1 MTPLS
6 ANRWNPVRKNR
17 AGSRARRAGGMLA
30 CLLGLLLLSGAADPP
45 AVEPDPDLTS
55 SAPPAVETPAS
66 TEAATESPA
75 TESPAAESTPGPTP
89 EPAAGK
95 HGRLVRVPLPI
106 LGTADTQ
113 VIAAARQ
120 ALAGLPPGAERPVLV
135 LEFSSSD
142 NQTGAG
148 SDFERSLKLAR
159 FLSSSEASAVE
170 TVAYIPK
177 ALKGHAVL
185 AAMACE
191 SIILGPDAV
200 IGEAGLD
207 EPAEQTTDPT
217 VRSGYREIAN
227 RRRTIPAEVA
237 LAMLDKNVELLKV
250 ETEVSPEY
258 ILAEDLDAL
267 KQKHSI
273 TSQKVLSPAGQ
284 FALFKGSE
292 ARSEGFAKYLADD
305 RTALARALSI
315 PAKEL
320 EDDPSLL
327 GGWRP
332 VEVAVSGPITDI
344 LVSRVQRTITQQV
357 RDHSVNLIVLRIDS
371 PGGSLVDSMNLANFI
386 AEQNPAVV
394 RIVAY
399 VPQQALSDASLV
411 ALAADQLVMQ
421 PTAVLGGGGG
431 TEFSRAELDS
441 TAQTLRDSLAKKR
454 GRSWSL
460 MAALI
465 DPQMRVFEYTNRQT
479 GAVAYFST
487 DEQTAQA
494 NPDDWKQGAEITR
507 PGQALKLSGDR
518 ALQLGLAR
526 HVVQNFADLKQQFGL
541 EGDVALAEPNW
552 ADFLVQALAAPAV
565 AWLLLL
571 IGGAAIYA
579 ELQAPGIGIGAFIA
593 GICFLLYFWSK
604 HLGGTA
610 DWLEV
615 CLFVAGVACIL
626 LELFVLPGVAIF
638 GLGGG
643 VMIIASLVLASQTFV
658 IPHNEYQLSQLRDS
672 LLGLLG
678 AGVGIGVLAML
689 MQRYLPH
696 TPLFNNM
703 MLEPPSGAEL
713 EHISQRESLVSF
725 GYLLGMQGTTTTQL
739 TPSGKARFDG
749 KQIDVIADGEVIGR
763 GEAVV
768 VTEVHG
774 NRVVVRSAANA

>member
-1 MTPLS
+1 MLLS
-6 ANRWNPVRKNR
+6 A
-17 AGSRARRAGGMLA
+17 
-30 CLLGLLLLSGAADPP
+30 AADPP
-45 AVEPDPDLTS
+45 DADPSLETS
-55 SAPPAVETPAS
+55 SSAET
-66 TEAATESPA
+66 
-75 TESPAAESTPGPTP
+75 GPTLAD
-89 EPAAGK
+89 AAPRSEDAAQTPSRPNDATPTAGDNSAADEKSVTPSVSK
-95 HGRLVRVPLPI
+95 HGRLIRVPLPI
-106 LGTADTQ
+106 LGTADDQ
-113 VIAAARQ
+113 VIAAATQ
-120 ALAGLPPGAERPVLV
+120 ALSELPPGKERPVLV
-135 LEFSSSD
+135 LEFSASD
-142 NQTGAG
+142 NQQDGAGQTGAG
-148 SDFERSLKLAR
+148 SNFERSLKLAR
-159 FLSSSEASAVE
+159 YLSSREVSAAE

-191 SIILGPDAV
+191 SIILGPNAV

-258 ILAEDLDAL
+258 VLAEDLEAL

-284 FALFKGSE
+284 FALFTGSE
-292 ARSEGFAKYLADD
+292 ARSEGFAKYLAED

-315 PAKEL
+315 PVQDL
-320 EDDPSLL
+320 DDNPALI

-332 VEVAVSGPITDI
+332 IVVAVSGPITDT
-344 LVSRVQRTITQQV
+344 LVRRVERTIQQQV
-357 RDHSVNLIVLRIDS
+357 RDHATNLIILRIDS
-371 PGGSLVDSMNLANFI
+371 PGGSLIDSVTLANFL

-399 VPQQALSDASLV
+399 VPQQALADAALV
-411 ALAADQLVMQ
+411 ALATDQLVMQ
-421 PTAVLGGGGG
+421 PAAILGGGGG
-431 TEFSRAELDS
+431 TDFSREQLDS
-441 TAQTLRDSLAKKR
+441 TAQTLRENLAKKR
-454 GRSWSL
+454 GRSWSQL
-460 MAALI
+460 AALV
-465 DPQMRVFEYTNRQT
+465 DPQIRIFEYTNRQT
-479 GAVAYFST
+479 GAVAYFSA
-487 DEQTAQA
+487 DEQAAQA
-494 NPDDWKQGAEITR
+494 NPDDWKQGVEITR
-507 PGQALKLSGDR
+507 AGQPLQLSGDR

-526 HVVQNFADLKQQFGL
+526 HVVQSFAELKEQLGL
-541 EGDVALAEPNW
+541 QGDVARAEPNW

-571 IGGAAIYA
+571 IGGAAVYG
-579 ELQAPGIGIGAFIA
+579 ELQAPGIGVGAFIA

-626 LELFVLPGVAIF
+626 LELFVLPGTAIF

-658 IPHNEYQLSQLRDS
+658 VPHNDIQLRQLRDS
-672 LLGLLG
+672 LLALLG

-689 MQRYLPH
+689 MQKYLPH
-696 TPLFNNM
+696 SPLFSNM

-713 EHISQRESLVSF
+713 ADLAERESLVSLN
-725 GYLLGMQGTTTTQL
+725 YLLGMEGTTTTQL
-739 TPSGKARFDG
+739 TPSGKARFEG

-768 VTEVHG
+768 VTEVLG

>member
-1 MTPLS
+1 MMSLS
-6 ANRWNPVRKNR
+6 ANRQNPVRY
-17 AGSRARRAGGMLA
+17 RARRVSSVLA
-30 CLLGLLLLSGAADPP
+30 CLVGLLLLSGAADPL
-45 AVEPDPDLTS
+45 AVEPTPEANSAATAS
-55 SAPPAVETPAS
+55 SNAPNGAAS
-66 TEAATESPA
+66 SEAASENSPA
-75 TESPAAESTPGPTP
+75 TLPATPPVV
-89 EPAAGK
+89 K

-120 ALAGLPPGAERPVLV
+120 ALAELPPGAERPVLV

-191 SIILGPDAV
+191 SIILAPDAV

-237 LAMLDKNVELLKV
+237 LAMLDKNVELIKV

-258 ILAEDLDAL
+258 VLAEDLEAL
-267 KQKHSI
+267 KQKHSL

-292 ARSEGFAKYLADD
+292 ARSEGFAKYLAED
-305 RTALARALSI
+305 RAALARALSV
-315 PAKEL
+315 PVKEL
-320 EDDPSLL
+320 EYDPSLL

-332 VEVAVSGPITDI
+332 VEVAISGPITDI
-344 LVSRVQRTITQQV
+344 LVSRVQRTIQQQV

-386 AEQNPAVV
+386 ADQNPAVV

-399 VPQQALSDASLV
+399 VPQQALSDAALV

-421 PTAVLGGGGG
+421 PAAVLGGGGE
-431 TEFSRAELDS
+431 TEFSREELAS
-441 TAQTLRDSLAKKR
+441 TAQTLRKSLAPQR

-460 MAALI
+460 MAALV

-479 GAVAYFST
+479 GAQAYFST
-487 DEQTAQA
+487 DEQTDQA

-526 HVVQNFADLKQQFGL
+526 HVVQNFADFKEQFGL

-643 VMIIASLVLASQTFV
+643 VMIIASLVLASQTFIV
-658 IPHNEYQLSQLRDS
+658 PHNEYQLTQLRDS

-678 AGVGIGVLAML
+678 AGLGIGALAML

-696 TPLFNNM
+696 SPLFSNM

-713 EHISQRESLVSF
+713 KDLSQRESLVAF
-725 GYLLGMQGTTTTQL
+725 EYLLGMHGVTTTQL
-739 TPSGKARFDG
+739 TPSGKARFEG
-749 KQIDVIADGEVIGR
+749 KQVDVIADGEVIGR
-763 GEAVV
+763 GQSVV